1 MKKIYII
8 IFLQFCFFGLSQDMS
23 CSQLVQFAKSQDKYP
38 NIVTP
43 FASSMLV
50 KVEYYKVSG
59 GGLVIAY
66 IKKNDFDYI
75 GNPYIFC
82 GISSNRWS
90 QFTAAGPYGWG
101 EAFHKYIRSYTCDC
115 N

>member
-1 MKKIYII
+1 MKKLITIVCLS
-8 IFLQFCFFGLSQDMS
+8 FSFFGFSQTMS
-23 CSQLVQFAKSQDKYP
+23 CSQLVEFAKSQDKYP
-38 NIVTP
+38 NSVTT
-43 FASSMLV
+43 FGSSMLV

-66 IKKNDFDYI
+66 IKKNDFDYS
-75 GNPYIFC
+75 GSPYIFC
-82 GISSNRWS
+82 GISSSRWS

-101 EAFHKYIRSYTCDC
+101 EAFHKYIRNYTCDC